1 VVEQGP
7 ADRVLRAP
15 GDDYTRALLD
25 AVPVIGR
32 ARL

>member
-1 VVEQGP
+1 
-7 ADRVLRAP
+7 VLRAP
-15 GDDYTRALLD
+15 GEDYTRALID